1 MSIVLYVSYDCNP
14 DEGGGYWGRLTE
26 FPDCCTSGSTLE
38 ELHENMVDL
47 AESVLFDRID
57 GEIVLAESILDNPE
71 FFEKAERMIFS
82 RWEIEKFM
90 SERAPEVPER
100 EPVLASA

>member
-1 MSIVLYVSYDCNP
+1 MSFILYVSYDCHP
-14 DEGGGYWGRLTE
+14 DEGGSYWGRLTE

-57 GEIVLAESILDNPE
+57 GELVLAESILENPE
-71 FFEKAERMIFS
+71 FFKKAERMIFS
-82 RWEIEKFM
+82 RWEYEKFM
-90 SERAPEVPER
+90 SERDSEVPER
-100 EPVLASA
+100 EPALASA

>member
-1 MSIVLYVSYDCNP
+1 MSIILNLSYVCHP
-14 DEGGGYWGRLTE
+14 DEGGGYWGSLTE

-57 GEIVLAESILDNPE
+57 GERVLAESILDNPE

-82 RWEIEKFM
+82 RWEFEKFM
-90 SERAPEVPER
+90 SERASEVPER
-100 EPVLASA
+100 EPVLTSA